1 MFRSASL
8 ALFGFLIVT
17 SAFAQE
23 KPASG
28 VGDKPLVTHIYTA
41 DAAAHV
47 FGGKLYAYVSH
58 DTETRVTNDLGGAK
72 YDMRDYHLL
81 RLDTPAPP
89 ARDLGSVLGLA
100 DVPWASKQLWAS
112 DAAEKDGRY
121 FLYFP
126 ARDKAGIFR
135 IGVAS
140 GSAPEGPFR
149 AEATPMAGSFS
160 IDPAVF
166 RNDDGAYYMY
176 FGGLRGGQLEA
187 WSSGRFDTTD
197 AGPADDQPAL
207 GPMIARLGADM
218 KSFREK
224 PQRVVINDSSGRPL
238 MAGDHARRFFEGAWV
253 HKHKERYY
261 LTYSTGNSH
270 RLVYAT
276 SRNPYGPF
284 TYRGVLL
291 PPVVGWTTHASIVEY
306 RGRWLLF
313 YHESTLS
320 GGRSHLRSVKMTGI
334 EHDAT
339 GRMRVLNR

>member
-1 MFRSASL
+1 M
-8 ALFGFLIVT
+8 
-17 SAFAQE
+17 
-23 KPASG
+23 
-28 VGDKPLVTHIYTA
+28 THIYTA

-47 FGGKLYAYVSH
+47 FNGKLYAYVSH
-58 DTETRVTNDLGGAK
+58 DTETAVVNDLGGAK

-81 RLDTPAPP
+81 RLDAPVPP
-89 ARDLGSVLGLA
+89 ARDLGPVLDLA
-100 DVPWASKQLWAS
+100 AVPWASKQLWAP
-112 DAAEKDGRY
+112 DAAEKDGKFY
-121 FLYFP
+121 LYFP
-126 ARDKAGIFR
+126 ARDKTGIFR

-140 GSAPEGPFR
+140 AGAPEGPFR
-149 AEATPMAGSFS
+149 AEPNPISGSFS

-187 WSSGRFDTTD
+187 WSKGVYDTGD

-207 GPMIARLGADM
+207 GPMIARLAPDM
-218 KSFREK
+218 KSFHET
-224 PQRVVINDSSGRPL
+224 PQRVVINDSLGHPL
-238 MAGDHARRFFEGAWV
+238 PAGDHSRRFFEGAWV
-253 HKHKERYY
+253 HKYKERYY

-291 PPVVGWTTHASIVEY
+291 PPVVGWTTHASIVRY
-306 RGRWLLF
+306 QDRWFLF

-320 GGRSHLRSVKMTGI
+320 GGKSHLRSVKMTEI
-334 EHDAT
+334 EHDAA
-339 GRMRVLNR
+339 GRMRVVSRR